1 MCPLHRSLLNQW
13 CVQSFQTLL
22 DVKIVIWSMKITIFT
37 TYLHADLQ
45 DSVTVYVTT
54 PYNKMFATVVERND
68 GASTSHGYSSHL
80 YWLSWVPIP
89 LGWGW
94 KKKCYT
100 IQVIKPWRMCSNE
113 QILSLPCGAHLDG
126 CLSMRRGYMERS
138 PYWQTENQEISTT
151 SLS

>member
-1 MCPLHRSLLNQW
+1 MMCAIISDPFRCENCNMKYENHHFYNSFTRGPTRQCD
-13 CVQSFQTLL
+13 CVCYNECKQL
-22 DVKIVIWSMKITIFT
+22 
-37 TYLHADLQ
+37 
-45 DSVTVYVTT
+45 T